1 MPADTAQGLDDRQL
15 IRSGTFEDTP
25 DGPGATRIDPDS
37 EEAREAEDAPQQ
49 TSRLVRQIPEEKWNE
64 VKDEIGLYIQD
75 ELTDARSERS
85 EFMRKI
91 ARWKEVYRAPPA
103 MEPKHFPIWNASNIT
118 IPIVKEGVNT
128 LAAQIAQSV
137 LVARPRWVLKDMAE
151 EWRPFTDPVE
161 DFLDLASDRDM
172 ELSKRAVPWIIEC
185 VKLGTSV
192 MDVGWA
198 FDRKGIYKYSSDGKK
213 VFKSDMVMRDGPLPV
228 HFPIQD
234 FWIRFDQTDEN
245 EARWASRRLWLTEA
259 ELRKKRAA
267 GELYGLQKI
276 SGQTRITRDL
286 PTRVDQE
293 IENTRPVN
301 SDLWE
306 VFKIFLSWDID
317 GDGQDE
323 ELLLHYSLD
332 AREFLSARYFP
343 FWHGR
348 RPIITARYFPVEHRF
363 YAMGVCEML
372 EELQQTF
379 SDDWNKRA
387 DNQTLANASM
397 IIKRKMTKGL
407 MPGDPLYAAKVIETA
422 DIWNDIREF
431 RISEP
436 YPSTVT
442 EMQMARKI
450 GDDLIGLSDAQRGSA
465 LPVTRTT
472 AAAQLS
478 LLQEQATRIS
488 LTTGSIRGSL
498 NELGRLASALYYQF
512 GTNGKALA
520 WMGERGRAVE
530 ALFRLPRRVD
540 EIGTALVT
548 ETPTSAVNRQVK
560 RENAIALFNLM
571 TQMYQQ
577 LIPLVGQVAPEAAA
591 PVIGALVTS
600 AKRFMEDTLNTFDV
614 TDPDEVLAGL
624 TVLERI
630 LPSPTDLGGEGDAAR
645 LEEQEDLMRRL
656 NSIEAI
662 YEEAKAIR
670 DQSKDPTRRRTT
682 SPRNGRTP
690 IAGALPA
697 IPLGDGGAAGAT
709 PPFIGPTARPPFGPG
724 RGV

>member
-1 MPADTAQGLDDRQL
+1 MPADTAQGLDQRQL
-15 IRSGTFEDTP
+15 IRSGTFEETP
-25 DGPGATRIDPDS
+25 PGPAADRISTDS

-49 TSRLVRQIPEEKWNE
+49 TARLVRQIPDEQWNA
-64 VKDEIGLYIQD
+64 VKDDILLYLQD
-75 ELTDARSERS
+75 EFTDARAERS
-85 EFMRKI
+85 EFERKI
-91 ARWKEVYRAPPA
+91 ARWKEEYRAPPA
-103 MEPKHFPIWNASNIT
+103 VEPKHFPIWNASNIT
-118 IPIVKEGVNT
+118 VPIIKEGVNT

-151 EWRPFTDPVE
+151 EWRPFTDLVE

-172 ELSKRAVPWIIEC
+172 EISQRAVPWIIEC

-198 FDRKGIYKYSSDGKK
+198 FDKKGIYKYSADGKK
-213 VFKSDMVMRDGPLPV
+213 TFKSDIVMRDGPLPV

-234 FWIRFDQTDEN
+234 FWIRFDQTDPD
-245 EARWASRRLWLTEA
+245 EARWASRRLWLTEY
-259 ELRKKRAA
+259 ELRRKSEA
-267 GELYGLQKI
+267 GELFRLEKI
-276 SGQTRITRDL
+276 SGQTRMTRDMA
-286 PTRVDQE
+286 TRVEQE
-293 IENTRPVN
+293 IEGTRPNN

-306 VFKIFLSWDID
+306 IFKVFISWDID
-317 GDGQDE
+317 GDGEDE
-323 ELLLHYSLD
+323 ELLLHYSHD
-332 AREFLSARYFP
+332 AREVLSARYFP

-372 EELQQTF
+372 EEIQQAF

-407 MPGDPLYAAKVIETA
+407 MPGDPLYAAKIIETA

-442 EMQMARKI
+442 EMQMLRKM
-450 GDDLIGLSDAQRGSA
+450 GDDLIALSDAQRGSA
-465 LPVTRTT
+465 LPVSRTT

-478 LLQEQATRIS
+478 LLQEQATRIG
-488 LTTGSIRGSL
+488 LTVQNIRGSL
-498 NELGRLASALYYQF
+498 DELGRQSSALYYQF
-512 GTNGKALA
+512 GTNGKALE
-520 WMGERGRAVE
+520 WLGERGRAVE
-530 ALFRLPRRVD
+530 ALFRLPRRVA
-540 EIGTALVT
+540 EIGAALVT
-548 ETPTSAVNRQVK
+548 ETPTSAVNKQVK
-560 RENAIALFNLM
+560 RENSVALFNLIV
-571 TQMYQQ
+571 QMYQQ
-577 LIPLVGQVAPEAAA
+577 LIPLVGEVSPDAAA
-591 PVIGALVTS
+591 PVVGALVVG

-624 TVLERI
+624 TVLEHI
-630 LPSPTDLGGEGDAAR
+630 LPNPTDLGGGEETAR
-645 LEEQEDLMRRL
+645 LEEQEDLTRRL

-670 DQSKDPTRRRTT
+670 EQGRDPTRRRTT
-682 SPRNGRTP
+682 SPRNGREATQAA
-690 IAGALPA
+690 IPA
-697 IPLGDGGAAGAT
+697 IPLGDGGRPGA
-709 PPFIGPTARPPFGPG
+709 PPFIGPTASPPFGPG